1 VITVLSVG
9 GEFSERAL
17 LLLTFEI
24 VFGFMYLA
32 HDFEEF
38 FHIKAKYNTFDEI
51 GLGKMDRDLL
61 LVDFILE
68 LPPILNQSFY
78 L

>member
-1 VITVLSVG
+1 MLSVS
-9 GEFSERAL
+9 GELSERAL

-24 VFGFMYLA
+24 VFRFMYLA

-38 FHIKAKYNTFDEI
+38 FHIKAKYNTVNEI
-51 GLGKMDRDLL
+51 GCGKMSRDLL
-61 LVDFILE
+61 LVDFILK
-68 LPPILNQSFY
+68 LPPILNKSFY